1 MYFIVNTTK
10 QTVIISDI
18 KITLGPRQ
26 GIDLDRFVTRE
37 NTNRSQ
43 CLKSLFSKGILQI
56 KSKDEKNIEEKIE
69 KEEIPK
75 NTESLDIEQMK
86 QDIIKGVKESLIG
99 NLPSQPQ
106 NNGIS
111 KDELISILSSFVG
124 KNNIDV
130 SNKNKEENSIN
141 DDVLSDIHKRTIDRV
156 SKKVEKSEINY
167 QKVNSEDKTIDN
179 SISELESMLGD

>member
-1 MYFIVNTTK
+1 MYLIVNTTK

-26 GIDLDRFVTRE
+26 GIDLDRFISRE
-37 NTNRSQ
+37 DINKSK
-43 CLKSLFSKGILQI
+43 CLKSLFSKGILQV
-56 KSKDEKNIEEKIE
+56 KNKDEKNIDEIQ
-69 KEEIPK
+69 KEELPQK
-75 NTESLDIEQMK
+75 TDNLDIEQMK
-86 QDIIKGVKESLIG
+86 QDIIKGVKESLIET
-99 NLPSQPQ
+99 LPSQSQ

-130 SNKNKEENSIN
+130 SNKNKEDNLIN
-141 DDVLSDIHKRTIDRV
+141 NDVLSDIHKRTIYRV